1 VFFLFPIP
9 FTYLSLYVSFPAMDP
24 NEIDTDNESPT
35 DTPSPAMGP
44 DNIELFRSE
53 GPPNGRSFFDV
64 HSSRE
69 RPTNAQSL
77 RDMYRSREGLS
88 LLHTIE
94 SIVEKIIVLPIWHVT
109 LAAILL
115 IRSITDNSSRLAVSI
130 RAYGLPRNLYQ
141 SICFFAYDVLRAAVP
156 CLANRYLTPPANSAV
171 NTWEMHQFMRWLD
184 LRVVVVLLLVL
195 EMTGCHWA
203 TRLMYAALFWGMFSV
218 VMKQSYEIEALK
230 KDLAD
235 LEHGIEGVWDF
246 VEELWENRG

>member
-1 VFFLFPIP
+1 
-9 FTYLSLYVSFPAMDP
+9 MDP
-24 NEIDTDNESPT
+24 DEIDTDNESPT

-53 GPPNGRSFFDV
+53 GPTNGRSFFDV

-69 RPTNAQSL
+69 RPTNAQSP
-77 RDMYRSREGLS
+77 RDMYRSREGLG
-88 LLHTIE
+88 LLHTIA
-94 SIVEKIIVLPIWHVT
+94 SIVEKIIVLPFWHVT

-115 IRSITDNSSRLAVSI
+115 IRSIIENSSRLAVSI
-130 RAYGLPRNLYQ
+130 RAYGRPRNLYQ

-156 CLANRYLTPPANSAV
+156 CLTHRYPMPPTDLEDNK
-171 NTWEMHQFMRWLD
+171 WEMPQFMRWLD

-195 EMTGCHWA
+195 EMTGCYWA
-203 TRLMYAALFWGMFSV
+203 TRLIYAALFWGMFSV

-235 LEHGIEGVWDF
+235 LKHGIEGVWDF
-246 VEELWENRG
+246 VEELWEHRG

>member
-1 VFFLFPIP
+1 
-9 FTYLSLYVSFPAMDP
+9 MDP

-35 DTPSPAMGP
+35 DTPSLAMGP

-53 GPPNGRSFFDV
+53 GPTNGQSFFDV
-64 HSSRE
+64 YNSRE
-69 RPTNAQSL
+69 SPKNARSV

-109 LAAILL
+109 LAVILL
-115 IRSITDNSSRLAVSI
+115 VRSIIDNSSRLVVSI
-130 RAYGLPRNLYQ
+130 SAYDLPRNLYQ

-156 CLANRYLTPPANSAV
+156 CLTHRYLTPPADSEDNK
-171 NTWEMHQFMRWLD
+171 WEMHQFMRWLD

-195 EMTGCHWA
+195 EMTGCYWA
-203 TRLMYAALFWGMFSV
+203 TRLMYAALFLGMFSV